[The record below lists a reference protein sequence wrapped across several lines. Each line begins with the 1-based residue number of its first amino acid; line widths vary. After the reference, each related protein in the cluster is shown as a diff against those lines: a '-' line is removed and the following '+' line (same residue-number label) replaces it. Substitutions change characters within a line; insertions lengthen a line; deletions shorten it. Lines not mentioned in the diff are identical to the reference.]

1 MIETTNSRFAEVC
14 RQFLAVR
21 RELDQADARLVRAL
35 VHPEVKAEDIAVL
48 RDDRQHIERMM
59 SDAITHLRKKYP
71 HRGGSRL
78 GAGWNDPIFDR
89 LDKNVNQTP

>member
-1 MIETTNSRFAEVC
+1 MVETTNSVFAKVC

-21 RELDQADARLVRAL
+21 RDLDQADARMVRAL
-35 VHPEVKAEDIAVL
+35 VHPEVNAEDIAVL

-71 HRGGSRL
+71 PRGRSRI
-78 GAGWNDPIFDR
+78 GDGWNDPIFDR
-89 LDKNVNQTP
+89 LDKNLK